1 MKSLN
6 VSFLLILFVFLTSN
20 CVTIFSEFQSADT
33 LGKGNTEITPAAS
46 IVNFS
51 NDGES
56 DHIQTNM
63 GVQVGYG
70 VSEVTDLRFRFEAP
84 SYGDDLSTFGE
95 IFAVGFGPKIQ
106 LIEDKV
112 AAYMPLG
119 FAFGEDIET
128 SETFEIH
135 PSVLMTFPINETT
148 ELNPSMKLIMPF
160 DDRDAA
166 LALNLGVGFWNDNI
180 GLRPE
185 IGIMKSLEEGDGT
198 FVHFGVGLSIRK

>member
-1 MKSLN
+1 MKSSN
-6 VSFLLILFVFLTSN
+6 YSFLLISLIFLTSN

-33 LGKGNTEITPAAS
+33 LGEGNTEITPAAS
-46 IVNFS
+46 IVSFTNE
-51 NDGES
+51 GES
-56 DHIQTNM
+56 EHIQTNM

-70 VSEVTDLRFRFEAP
+70 LSDVTDLRFRFEAP

-95 IFAVGFGPKIQ
+95 FFAFGFGPKVQ

-119 FAFGEDIET
+119 FAFGEDVET

-135 PSVLMTFPINETT
+135 PSVIMTFPINETT
-148 ELNPSMKLIMPF
+148 ELNPSIKLIMPF
-160 DDRDAA
+160 DDRDAT
-166 LALNLGVGFWNDNI
+166 LALNLGLGFWNDNM

-185 IGIMKSLEEGDGT
+185 IGIMKSLENGDGT
-198 FVHFGVGLSIRK
+198 FVHFGVGFSIKK